1 MGEVNRR
8 FGDAEI
14 EIKGNELQYLLKIIS
29 NKTDPLPM
37 EQVPEI
43 KRLLV
48 NTEKF
53 MVHGNF
59 MKSGI
64 QISPC
69 LTMDL
74 H

>member
-14 EIKGNELQYLLKIIS
+14 EIKVNELPYLLKIIS
-29 NKTDPLPM
+29 NKMEPLPL

-48 NTEKF
+48 NTERY
-53 MVHGNF
+53 MIHGNF
-59 MKSGI
+59 MKSGT